1 MNSEAYV
8 GVDVSKD
15 LLDVKALPS
24 NEAQQFSNDDPGVKK
39 LTIFAKKIDPRLIVL
54 ESTGGL
60 EMLAVS
66 SLIENH
72 LPVVVINPRQVRD
85 FAKANGRLAKTD
97 SIDADTI
104 ACFARD
110 IRPEVRP
117 LKDEHTKLLSALNA
131 RRRQIVDMLVAEK
144 NRLHT
149 APKPNR
155 KSIQKHIQWLER
167 ALEDINKDIEKRI
180 KKSPTW
186 RENDKI
192 LQSFKGVGPVVS
204 ATLLCDLPELGTLN
218 RKKIAALVGVAP
230 LNCDSGRFRG
240 RRRIKGGRGNV
251 RRKLYMAAVASLRHN
266 DMIQEFY
273 NKLIAAGKP
282 PKLAL
287 TACMRKILTILNA
300 MMKNQTYW
308 IAPY

>member
-1 MNSEAYV
+1 MITFV
-8 GVDVSKD
+8 IKVD
-15 LLDVKALPS
+15 P
-24 NEAQQFSNDDPGVKK
+24 Q
-39 LTIFAKKIDPRLIVL
+39 LIVF

-66 SLIENH
+66 SLIEKH
-72 LPVVVINPRQVRD
+72 LPVVVINPRQIRD
-85 FAKANGRLAKTD
+85 FAKATGRLAKTD

-104 ACFARD
+104 ARFARD

-117 LKDEHTKLLSALNA
+117 IKDEHTQLLSALNA

-144 NRLHT
+144 NRLYS
-149 APKPNR
+149 AQKPNI
-155 KSIQKHIQWLER
+155 KSIQKHIQYLER
-167 ALEDINKDIEKRI
+167 TLEDINNDINKTI

-186 RENDKI
+186 RENDRI

-218 RKKIAALVGVAP
+218 RKKIATLVGVAP

-240 RRRIKGGRGNV
+240 RRRIKGGRANV
-251 RRKLYMAAVASLRHN
+251 RRKLYMAAVASIRHN
-266 DMIQEFY
+266 PMMKEFY
-273 NKLIAAGKP
+273 DKLIDAGKP

-300 MMKNQTYW
+300 MMKNRTYW
-308 IAPY
+308 IATC